1 MPESPL
7 QPGAR
12 GTLVSFTVIRKAPAA
27 FAGEPIYAVAIVDVA
42 APAGGGARRVIG
54 RIEPFDPPPR
64 LGAAVAL
71 ARFAKGIPVFA
82 PDAS

>member
-1 MPESPL
+1 MPETPL
-7 QPGAR
+7 QHGAR

-27 FAGEPIYAVAIVDVA
+27 FADEPLYAVAIVDL
-42 APAGGGARRVIG
+42 APGHGESARRVIG

-71 ARFAKGIPVFA
+71 ARFAKGIPVFV
-82 PDAS
+82 PDAG

>member
-1 MPESPL
+1 MPDASI

-12 GTLVSFTVIRKAPAA
+12 GTLVSFTVIRKAPAT
-27 FAGEPIYAVAIVDVA
+27 FAEEPLYAVAIVDL
-42 APAGGGARRVIG
+42 APGHGESARRVIG

-82 PDAS
+82 PDAG

>member
-7 QPGAR
+7 EPGAR

-27 FAGEPIYAVAIVDVA
+27 FAEEPLYAVAIVDLT
-42 APAGGGARRVIG
+42 PAGGAAARRVIG

-64 LGAAVAL
+64 LGAPVAL
-71 ARFAKGIPVFA
+71 VRFAQRIPVFA
-82 PDAS
+82 PALL

>member
-1 MPESPL
+1 MPDSPL

-42 APAGGGARRVIG
+42 ERGRVIG
-54 RIEPFDPPPR
+54 RIAPFDPPPR

-71 ARFAKGIPVFA
+71 ARFANGIPVLA

>member
-1 MPESPL
+1 MPDTAL

-27 FAGEPIYAVAIVDVA
+27 FADEPMYAVAIVDLA
-42 APAGGGARRVIG
+42 DRGRVIG

-64 LGAAVAL
+64 LGAAVSL
-71 ARFAKGIPVFA
+71 ARFAKSIPVFA
-82 PDAS
+82 PDVS